1 MQHKKWLFLSI
12 LALTWGSSFILIK
25 KALIGLNPIEI
36 GAFRIL
42 IAGFILLFI
51 GGPKLLKIKKNF
63 WKPLIVVAFVGTFI
77 PVFLFS
83 FAVREIDSAVAA
95 VLTSLTPLLTLIL
108 GALFFNFSFSK
119 KQVLGILV
127 GLVGTLILLLNS
139 ALENPT
145 KNYGYAFLVLIAAS
159 GYAFSVNYIKTKL
172 PKLDTVSITT
182 ATFTVLIP
190 PTAVALYFSG
200 FFDKTISDPLVL
212 SSLGYVAILAAL
224 GTSMAMLLF
233 NKLIQISSPVFSSSV
248 SYLITV
254 VAVIW
259 GIIDGE
265 KLTLIQLAAAA
276 LVIYGVIKAQKK
288 ATN

>member
-42 IAGFILLFI
+42 IAGFILLLI
-51 GGPKLLKIKKNF
+51 GGPKLLKIKRHF
-63 WKPLIVVAFVGTFI
+63 WKPLLIVAFAGTFI

-95 VLTSLTPLLTLIL
+95 VLNSLTPLLTLIL
-108 GALFFNFSFSK
+108 GALFFKFSFSK
-119 KQVLGILV
+119 KQIF
-127 GLVGTLILLLNS
+127 GTLLGLAGTLALLLNS

-159 GYAFSVNYIKTKL
+159 GYAFSVNFIKTKL

-190 PTAVALYFSG
+190 PTLMVLCFSG
-200 FFDKTISDPLVL
+200 FFDKAISDPLVL
-212 SSLGYVAILAAL
+212 SSLGYVTILAAL

-233 NKLIQISSPVFSSSV
+233 NKLIQISSPVFSASV

-265 KLTLIQLAAAA
+265 KLTFIQLAAAA
-276 LVIYGVIKAQKK
+276 LVIYGVIKAQRK
-288 ATN
+288 TSN